1 MKIYETTSM
10 QHCKPWSFEETTGHP
25 NGYRSLPCD
34 HFRMGVH
41 RVPQMI
47 SDDRWLCM
55 LINDDMFGR
64 VLADSLAPAST

>member
-47 SDDRWLCM
+47 DGFADCK
-55 LINDDMFGR
+55 MF
-64 VLADSLAPAST
+64 AQQCAAC